1 MTIAEARELSLELQR
16 AAGEAEAAM
25 NAKLRCLLEDLQ
37 DVSTQDCAHL
47 DETEANELWIALQ
60 MTAISI
66 DAAQIV
72 KGNFDWMDERSRRLA
87 SRRG

>member
-1 MTIAEARELSLELQR
+1 
-16 AAGEAEAAM
+16 M

-47 DETEANELWIALQ
+47 DAGEANELWIALH
-60 MTAISI
+60 MAAISI

-72 KGNFDWMDERSRRLA
+72 KGNFDWKDERSRRLA
-87 SRRG
+87 GRGY